1 MSEHDLPASLPD
13 TQDDPTLPRLPRSF
27 APSPLQQ
34 AKPAASPLQSEVEA
48 AIKDIA
54 AATPQP
60 LPTIAV
66 EAPHVPLRKIIPREE
81 FDEQGMD
88 MASVKELRH
97 MLESAEEQADALYE
111 EARQEGFLAGQQE
124 GRREFLRV
132 CADAVEA
139 VRTQLFQ
146 LEDVLVPTVLLAV
159 ERVFGQ
165 FEDVELIR
173 RVLRAALKDL
183 GYAIGVVVR
192 VPPDKTEDMRAALAA
207 LTKDDDVIAKS
218 ISSVEG
224 DPSLKND
231 EILLETIQGRVHVG
245 VPYQLARL
253 KTGLGVKA

>member
-1 MSEHDLPASLPD
+1 MSEHDLPVAVPAPDADASLPR
-13 TQDDPTLPRLPRSF
+13 PPR
-27 APSPLQQ
+27 Q
-34 AKPAASPLQSEVEA
+34 AALSPLQSEIEA
-48 AIKDIA
+48 AIMDIA
-54 AATPQP
+54 APVPIELPKAAADAAP
-60 LPTIAV
+60 L
-66 EAPHVPLRKIIPREE
+66 PLRKIIPREE
-81 FDEQGMD
+81 FAEQGMD

-111 EARQEGFLAGQQE
+111 EARQDGFLAGQQE

-146 LEDVLVPTVLLAV
+146 LEDALVPTVLLAV

-192 VPPDKTEDMRAALAA
+192 VPPDKTEDMRAALSE
-207 LTKDDDVIAKS
+207 LTKGDDVIAKS

-245 VPYQLARL
+245 VPYQVARL